1 MAGKSKSGFLH
12 DDSRLHKLCQDG
24 NYRKVTEFVNAVPDA
39 KALEDRL
46 SNRKGVFGYTP
57 LHEAVA
63 SGHHKVLDF
72 LLQRAGDGHV
82 NCRANSGYTP
92 LHLAASSGHSECV
105 RVLLRHS
112 ADISVTDEY
121 GKTPKQTAELSSKS
135 SIVRILR
142 SAEIIKEVETNGDG
156 LTELLRF
163 NTDQL
168 EPHCLNTALTA
179 AVRNDNHYNV
189 GKLIVK
195 GADEIKKALRQS
207 VEEKKPNARAMLLLV
222 HAAMEGNRN
231 LVLRLFGEP
240 TFGAD
245 NSRDYIDDTFPDVQ
259 KAVLDGKVSTVVPI
273 EIARRYGHAAV
284 REELLLKTDVN
295 EQEKSVHWHGL
306 RLLVLDINWLRKIH
320 WVQKLRLARNGF
332 KHLPNEM
339 GTYLKQVSFECEAP
353 LHCPL
358 DSFC

>member
-1 MAGKSKSGFLH
+1 MAGKSNTGKSGFLH

-142 SAEIIKEVETNGDG
+142 SAGET
-156 LTELLRF
+156 
-163 NTDQL
+163 
-168 EPHCLNTALTA
+168 
-179 AVRNDNHYNV
+179 
-189 GKLIVK
+189 
-195 GADEIKKALRQS
+195 GA
-207 VEEKKPNARAMLLLV
+207 
-222 HAAMEGNRN
+222 
-231 LVLRLFGEP
+231 
-240 TFGAD
+240 
-245 NSRDYIDDTFPDVQ
+245 TFPVVCDVWM
-259 KAVLDGKVSTVVPI
+259 LGDYLGKIIVCMF
-273 EIARRYGHAAV
+273 AF
-284 REELLLKTDVN
+284 ELVACSVN
-295 EQEKSVHWHGL
+295 RSCWWSVTL
-306 RLLVLDINWLRKIH
+306 
-320 WVQKLRLARNGF
+320 
-332 KHLPNEM
+332 
-339 GTYLKQVSFECEAP
+339 S
-353 LHCPL
+353 
-358 DSFC
+358 S